1 NCPVYYISFFVLFI
15 VTSFTCIFT
24 LSLHDALPIFSGTA
38 ERPRLSIFRSNK
50 NIYAQLIDDV
60 AGVTLASASTLDE
73 NVSDA
78 TKVEQAAAVGK
89 AIAEAAKAKN
99 ISTVVFDRSGYL
111 YHGRVQALADA
122 ARENGLDF

>member
-1 NCPVYYISFFVLFI
+1 MISKPDKNKLRLKRRKRI
-15 VTSFTCIFT
+15 CSKI
-24 LSLHDALPIFSGTA
+24 SGTA

-99 ISTVVFDRSGYL
+99 ISAVVFDRSGYL

-122 ARENGLDF
+122 ARENGLEF

>member
-1 NCPVYYISFFVLFI
+1 MISKPDKNKLRLKRHKRI
-15 VTSFTCIFT
+15 RGKI
-24 LSLHDALPIFSGTA
+24 SGTA

-60 AGVTLASASTLDE
+60 AGVTLTSASSLDE
-73 NVSDA
+73 NVSEDA
-78 TKVEQAAAVGK
+78 TKVEQATAVGK

-111 YHGRVQALADA
+111 YHGRIQALADA

>member
-1 NCPVYYISFFVLFI
+1 MISKPDKNKLRLKRHKRI
-15 VTSFTCIFT
+15 RGKI
-24 LSLHDALPIFSGTA
+24 SGTA

-78 TKVEQAAAVGK
+78 TKLEQAAAVGK

-111 YHGRVQALADA
+111 YHGRIQALADA

>member
-1 NCPVYYISFFVLFI
+1 MISKPDKNKLRLKRHRRI
-15 VTSFTCIFT
+15 RGKI
-24 LSLHDALPIFSGTA
+24 SGTA

-111 YHGRVQALADA
+111 YHGRIQALADA
-122 ARENGLDF
+122 ARENGLEF

>member
-1 NCPVYYISFFVLFI
+1 VISKPDKNKLRLKRHRRI
-15 VTSFTCIFT
+15 RGKI
-24 LSLHDALPIFSGTA
+24 SGTA

-89 AIAEAAKAKN
+89 AIAEAAKAKS

>member
-1 NCPVYYISFFVLFI
+1 MISKPDKNKLRLKRRKRI
-15 VTSFTCIFT
+15 RGKI
-24 LSLHDALPIFSGTA
+24 SGTA

>member
-1 NCPVYYISFFVLFI
+1 MISKPDKNKLRLKRHRRI
-15 VTSFTCIFT
+15 RGKI
-24 LSLHDALPIFSGTA
+24 SGTA
-38 ERPRLSIFRSNK
+38 ELPRLSIFRSNK

>member
-1 NCPVYYISFFVLFI
+1 MVSKPDKNKLRLKRHRRIRGKI
-15 VTSFTCIFT
+15 
-24 LSLHDALPIFSGTA
+24 SGTA

>member
-1 NCPVYYISFFVLFI
+1 MISKPDKNKLRLKRHRRI
-15 VTSFTCIFT
+15 RGKI
-24 LSLHDALPIFSGTA
+24 SGTA

-111 YHGRVQALADA
+111 YHGRVQALAEA

>member
-1 NCPVYYISFFVLFI
+1 MISKPDKNKLRLKRHRRI
-15 VTSFTCIFT
+15 RRKI
-24 LSLHDALPIFSGTA
+24 SGTA

>member
-1 NCPVYYISFFVLFI
+1 MISKPDKNKLRLKRHRRI
-15 VTSFTCIFT
+15 RGKI
-24 LSLHDALPIFSGTA
+24 SGTA

-50 NIYAQLIDDV
+50 NIYAQSIDDV

-78 TKVEQAAAVGK
+78 TKLEQASAVGK

-111 YHGRVQALADA
+111 YHGRIQALADA